1 MKKIFPVSRKSDSQR
16 SFSISLLLKGIV
28 FAFLFSLLCFLIL
41 SIILSFTS
49 ISESII
55 KPASYIVMIVSIVI
69 ASGYVAQRVNKKGWI
84 HGGVTGL
91 LYILV
96 LTIIGYFT
104 GGGFIFDQL
113 LISRI
118 LLGIVAGSI
127 GGILGINLK

>member
-1 MKKIFPVSRKSDSQR
+1 MKKIFSISRNTDSKR
-16 SFSISLLLKGIV
+16 SFRINLYLKGIV
-28 FAFLFSLLCFLIL
+28 LAFLFSLLCFLIL

-55 KPASYIVMIVSIVI
+55 KPASYIVMIISIVI

-91 LYILV
+91 VYILV
-96 LTIIGYFT
+96 LSIIGLFT
-104 GGGFIFDQL
+104 GGGFIFNQL
-113 LISRI
+113 LLSRI
-118 LLGIVAGSI
+118 ILRLVAGSI